1 MAAKK
6 FYWLKLKRD
15 FFKRHDIRII
25 ESMPNGKDYILF
37 YLKLL
42 LESID
47 HEGELR
53 FSDAIPYNEQMLS
66 VITDTNIDIVRSAMK
81 LFVELKLVEIKS
93 DETIYME
100 EVSKMIGSETKWAE
114 YKRKG
119 VKEKVEN
126 LPQLTV
132 CQRLSC
138 EMVQLPNGKIHYV
151 DEKRY
156 GGNAGLALDRAE
168 GRCEMCGETENLVIH
183 HNNGF
188 SNDLDDLLVLCR
200 KCHAKLEN
208 FQRNSKTVPTEIEK
222 EKEKETEQEKEIEKS
237 APPPSPKPVRHK
249 YGAYKNVPVCIQAE
263 EHRLRHQAFRRGL
276 LHLQPGKI
284 RFKIMGVI
292 LPDGVGGE
300 VLLPGQPGLQHFQQL
315 TAIRRGQLHQAKLP
329 GFLGL
334 FHSGMQPPFMGNARC
349 GNTVI

>member
-1 MAAKK
+1 MADKK

-25 ESMPNGKDYILF
+25 EAMPNGKDYILF

-53 FSDAIPYNEQMLS
+53 FSDAIPYNDQMLS
-66 VITDTNIDIVRSAMK
+66 VITNTNIDIVRSAMK

-119 VKEKVEN
+119 VKAKAEN

-138 EMVQLPNGKIHYV
+138 EMVQLPNGKVHYV

-188 SNDLDDLLVLCR
+188 SNELDDLLVLCK

-222 EKEKETEQEKEIEKS
+222 EKEKEKETEQEEYIEEA

-249 YGAYKNVPVCIQAE
+249 YGAYKNVLLSDEDYTKLQAE
-263 EHRLRHQAFRRGL
+263 FPRDWSERIERLSEYIASTGKSYKN
-276 LHLQPGKI
+276 HLATI
-284 RFKIMGVI
+284 RSWARKDKPKSSGNVFKDMLEEEMYG
-292 LPDGVGGE
+292 
-300 VLLPGQPGLQHFQQL
+300 
-315 TAIRRGQLHQAKLP
+315 
-329 GFLGL
+329 
-334 FHSGMQPPFMGNARC
+334 
-349 GNTVI
+349 